1 MQLHVLL
8 CFRGQHQQAVGAAH
22 GHQPAGHLV
31 TCREEGCGQ
40 SRYPSEMSDRTLT
53 EAAVRT
59 TFKRLVY
66 DASDINQLTDV
77 DHRASVMDGPATG
90 ASLDAPRKPRVSG
103 NTHDEFRRKRR
114 FRLQESRL
122 EMSWEVQRLWSEY
135 L

>member
-31 TCREEGCGQ
+31 TCREKGCGQ
-40 SRYPSEMSDRTLT
+40 SHYPSEMTDRTLT

-77 DHRASVMDGPATG
+77 DHRASVMDGPATARHWTPCG
-90 ASLDAPRKPRVSG
+90 SLGYLGTR
-103 NTHDEFRRKRR
+103 TMRKRR

-122 EMSWEVQRLWSEY
+122 EMSPRWQVQRLWSEY
-135 L
+135 P

>member
-31 TCREEGCGQ
+31 TCREEGRGY
-40 SRYPSEMSDRTLT
+40 SHYPSEMSYRTLT

-66 DASDINQLTDV
+66 DASDVNQLTDV
-77 DHRASVMDGPATG
+77 DHRASADGRACNGRVTG
-90 ASLDAPRKPRVSG
+90 RSAEASGIWGHAR
-103 NTHDEFRRKRR
+103 
-114 FRLQESRL
+114 
-122 EMSWEVQRLWSEY
+122 
-135 L
+135 

>member
-40 SRYPSEMSDRTLT
+40 SRYPSEMTDRMLT
-53 EAAVRT
+53 EEAVRT

-66 DASDINQLTDV
+66 DTSDVNQLTDV
-77 DHRASVMDGPATG
+77 DHRASVMDGPATARHWTPCG
-90 ASLDAPRKPRVSG
+90 SLGYLGTRTMNLGENVDSVSKKAG
-103 NTHDEFRRKRR
+103 WR
-114 FRLQESRL
+114 
-122 EMSWEVQRLWSEY
+122 
-135 L
+135 